1 MKFVDK
7 LLGLL
12 KSGFDNVIAFLY
24 SFVQF
29 LAKPLAFLLQ
39 FLEGIF
45 YFISVLFQ
53 IVVQIIML
61 FVALFQFLFAI
72 IAGVF
77 RTIKA
82 WLTVNPNSGDVSF
95 PSVSNRGFAV
105 VVDLVQPTGLM
116 TVVPMVA
123 LAFLWFYF
131 ILKIIGLF
139 GGSVMITPFGRGGE
153 GKT

>member
-7 LLGLL
+7 LLSLL
-12 KSGFDNVIAFLY
+12 VSGFNKLID
-24 SFVQF
+24 SFFALAQF
-29 LAKPLAFLLQ
+29 LAKPLAFILQ

-53 IVVQIIML
+53 IVIQIVMI
-61 FVALFQFLFAI
+61 FVAMFQFLFAI
-72 IAGVF
+72 VAGVF

-82 WLTVNPNSGDVSF
+82 WLTVSPNASDVSF
-95 PSVSNRGFAV
+95 PSMSNRGFSV

-139 GGSVMITPFGRGGE
+139 GGSLMITPFGRGGE
-153 GKT
+153 K

>member
-12 KSGFDNVIAFLY
+12 KDGFDKMIDILFLLI
-24 SFVQF
+24 QF
-29 LAKPLAFLLQ
+29 FAKPLAFLLQ

-45 YFISVLFQ
+45 YFITVLFQ
-53 IVVQIIML
+53 IVIQIIMI

-77 RTIKA
+77 RTIYM
-82 WLTVNPNSGDVSF
+82 WLTVNPNPNDVSF
-95 PSVSNRGFAV
+95 PSMSNTGFGV
-105 VVDLVQPTGLM
+105 VVDLLQPTGLM

-139 GGSVMITPFGRGGE
+139 GGSLMITPFGRGGNN
-153 GKT
+153 G

>member
-12 KSGFDNVIAFLY
+12 VDGFNKIIDFL
-24 SFVQF
+24 FVFISF
-29 LAKPLAFLLQ
+29 LAKPLAFLLSL
-39 FLEGIF
+39 LEGIF

-53 IVVQIIML
+53 IVVQIVMI
-61 FVALFQFLFAI
+61 FVAMFQFLFAI

-77 RTIKA
+77 RTIKS
-82 WLTVNPNSGDVSF
+82 WLTVNPNSSDVSF
-95 PSVSNRGFAV
+95 PSMSNRGFGV

-139 GGSVMITPFGRGGE
+139 GGSLMITPFGRGGE
-153 GKT
+153 K

>member
-12 KSGFDNVIAFLY
+12 KDGFEKVIDMIFVV
-24 SFVQF
+24 VQF

-45 YFISVLFQ
+45 YFIAVFFQ
-53 IVVQIIML
+53 IVVQIIMI
-61 FVALFQFLFAI
+61 FVGCFQFLFAI

-77 RTIKA
+77 RTIKM
-82 WLTVNPNSGDVSF
+82 WLTVNPNAGDVSF

-105 VVDLVQPTGLM
+105 VVDLIQPTGLM

-131 ILKIIGLF
+131 IIKIIGLF
-139 GGSVMITPFGRGGE
+139 GGSLMITPFGRGGE
-153 GKT
+153 K